1 MDNTNIVPPDTSG
14 GPAVYSG
21 WLGGNGGNQY
31 GCQVT
36 FTAKTVTPTLNGF
49 AFTLHCVSADQ
60 VPNPPYSYN
69 PTAKTCDL
77 YFPTPSA
84 VGFYVQAMANLL
96 GNDDSVAFVLSYS
109 PERSGPLYSQPVVCV
124 QTLRSGEDT
133 WYTLSESANNFLYGF
148 SSGESDTL
156 KKGTPVSLY
165 AFQGW
170 GGTPTGTA
178 GWADDGNGNSLTWQ
192 SATADEQ
199 WNSWGFIVVEDNSGN
214 TASGP
219 LAQMRSGG
227 QDEPAH
233 MVEIHLRS
241 DQTTAFSS
249 IWNAINAATNG
260 DWATV
265 SNSGTFDPAVFGMSG
280 DWFMGGANNAIPPD
294 DEPRLY
300 RTDPNGNWTDQNTT
314 RQHSDGSLN
323 ANCLGL
329 IAQDVAA
336 RAEALVQIGGTI
348 ELDST
353 AWANVLVSY
362 IARQFC
368 PMPGPGG
375 GGYWASERTNPV
387 GELDP
392 GKLYMTYVSLT
403 YWGNVQSVGNAG
415 FNNWHAEGRCAGRR
429 YGRQPDK
436 YCPVL
441 RSSGPRTFADE
452 TAASPRIRSLLAM
465 TTEPKRYAEPGLAV
479 GCPVV
484 VNGSFYGRARQDG
497 SRPVAGIVV
506 SLAGACVVRNDGI
519 VRLDDWTAVTGT
531 AKLINRRGVLPGNP
545 AQER

>member
-1 MDNTNIVPPDTSG
+1 MTTYQANDVVTLEGWAYIARVNNTNIVPPDTSG

-21 WLGGNGGNQY
+21 WLGGNSGNQY

-49 AFTLHCVSADQ
+49 VFTLHCVSADQ

-96 GNDDSVAFVLSYS
+96 SNDDSVAFVLSYS

-170 GGTPTGTA
+170 GGTSTGTA

-300 RTDPNGNWTDQNTT
+300 RTDPNSNWTDQNTS
-314 RQHSDGSLN
+314 RQHSDGPLN

-403 YWGNVQSVGNAG
+403 YWGNVQSVGM
-415 FNNWHAEGRCAGRR
+415 
-429 YGRQPDK
+429 
-436 YCPVL
+436 L
-441 RSSGPRTFADE
+441 
-452 TAASPRIRSLLAM
+452 AS
-465 TTEPKRYAEPGLAV
+465 TTGTLKG
-479 GCPVV
+479 VV
-484 VNGSFYGRARQDG
+484 QGEDTGGN
-497 SRPVAGIVV
+497 PT
-506 SLAGACVVRNDGI
+506 SLAPYYVPVGVALSPTKLLLRLGSGAF
-519 VRLDDWTAVTGT
+519 
-531 AKLINRRGVLPGNP
+531 
-545 AQER
+545 